1 MSEQI
6 EITLSEELSQ
16 LVYEGYE
23 LKKDKYNSFD
33 EYKEELNTWLNLK
46 MKEAIIK
53 SEKKR
58 LADEIKALE
67 SASYT

>member
-23 LKKDKYNSFD
+23 LKKDKYDSFD
-33 EYKEELNTWLNLK
+33 EYKEELNAWLNLK
-46 MKEAIIK
+46 MKETNLKGELKNVQEQIR
-53 SEKKR
+53 E
-58 LADEIKALE
+58 LELKA
-67 SASYT
+67 

>member
-23 LKKDKYNSFD
+23 LKKDKYDSFD
-33 EYKEELNTWLNLK
+33 EYKEELNAWLNLK
-46 MKEAIIK
+46 MKETNLKGELKNVQEQIR
-53 SEKKR
+53 E
-58 LADEIKALE
+58 LE
-67 SASYT
+67 LKV